1 MSYQIFGPLRWGI
14 VASLLSLGLL
24 VAGCGGGGEQQQGE
38 QQQGEQQQAEEGRE
52 VYFGWLLGTSD
63 MVAVAFDVSAPNAEG
78 ARDVVAY
85 VCNGLGGEDALA
97 VWFKGTVSE
106 ATEELGET
114 QSLTSAGG
122 QETLEIGGLNDHEV
136 FGTFTNSFGQKLR
149 YAAFPATGGAGI
161 YEVTL
166 DEDLNYSGTSTDG
179 SELEARSDEE
189 GNVEGTVTT
198 ADGEKIEFGARTLAL
213 ASPQELAERGV
224 SEDYKRFEDVNLVPG
239 EYVAVI
245 APGATHW
252 FGRSGNVRGG
262 TPGTN
267 IIGLDKAC

>member
-1 MSYQIFGPLRWGI
+1 MSDRTLGPLRRVI
-14 VASLLSLGLL
+14 AAVSLLTLGLL
-24 VAGCGGGGEQQQGE
+24 VAGCGGGGEEQQAE
-38 QQQGEQQQAEEGRE
+38 QQGEQQQAEEGQE
-52 VYFGWLLGTSD
+52 VYFGWLLGTTD
-63 MVAVAFDVSAPNAEG
+63 IAAVVFDVSAPNAEG

-85 VCNGLGGEDALA
+85 VCNGLGGEDTLA

-136 FGTFTNSFGQKLR
+136 FGTFTNSFGQKMR

-179 SELEARSDEE
+179 SELEARSD
-189 GNVEGTVTT
+189 
-198 ADGEKIEFGARTLAL
+198 
-213 ASPQELAERGV
+213 
-224 SEDYKRFEDVNLVPG
+224 
-239 EYVAVI
+239 
-245 APGATHW
+245 
-252 FGRSGNVRGG
+252 
-262 TPGTN
+262 
-267 IIGLDKAC
+267 